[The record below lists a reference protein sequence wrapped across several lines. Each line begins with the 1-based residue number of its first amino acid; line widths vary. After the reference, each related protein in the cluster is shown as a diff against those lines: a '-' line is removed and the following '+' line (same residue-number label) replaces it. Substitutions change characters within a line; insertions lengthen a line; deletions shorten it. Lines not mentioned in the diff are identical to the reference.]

1 MDPVEEMMKG
11 MKLTAA
17 ESKGIKVTGA
27 GAATGT
33 GNLVQEVGKVFA
45 ERLVNTEGLG
55 QALGR
60 IWCPI
65 KGVSCKD
72 LSKNQFLFTF
82 HQPSGKRRALE
93 EGPWMFGKDLVVMV
107 DFDESKALEELVLAF
122 IPIWV

>member
-45 ERLVNTEGLG
+45 ERLVNAEGLG

-60 IWCPI
+60 I
-65 KGVSCKD
+65 
-72 LSKNQFLFTF
+72 
-82 HQPSGKRRALE
+82 
-93 EGPWMFGKDLVVMV
+93 
-107 DFDESKALEELVLAF
+107 
-122 IPIWV
+122 